1 MSSKIRVPAL
11 ERALRILEV
20 LQKNHRC
27 TISEIISLTGLP
39 RSSVYVL
46 VDDMVKLRLLRQ
58 NSDKTVQ
65 LWMKLVALG
74 NSASDSLDL
83 KEIISPYLDKLITSI
98 DCLAVHFGIMDDDKA
113 FYVLKKTSPKTGMRI
128 MSREGAE
135 ISLVHTALGKCLL
148 AYQEAT
154 QRENIIRTLDYTPAT
169 ANSIT
174 TPEALRKE
182 LASIH
187 LRGFSYDNGE
197 GGLEIR
203 CVAVPVFD
211 QDSHLIGAISIVGT
225 INKFTTD
232 KLSAIIEKAKKTALQ
247 IISGL
252 MM

>member
-65 LWMKLVALG
+65 LWM
-74 NSASDSLDL
+74 
-83 KEIISPYLDKLITSI
+83 IISPYLDRLITSI

-247 IISGL
+247 ITSGL

>member
-154 QRENIIRTLDYTPAT
+154 QRENIIRSLAYTPAT

-182 LASIH
+182 LASIP
-187 LRGFSYDNGE
+187 LRGFS
-197 GGLEIR
+197 
-203 CVAVPVFD
+203 
-211 QDSHLIGAISIVGT
+211 
-225 INKFTTD
+225 
-232 KLSAIIEKAKKTALQ
+232 
-247 IISGL
+247 
-252 MM
+252 